1 MIPVNKRKMTK
12 EDAIIMPSQSQ
23 LLGPKMADKGASVAW
38 GLNHTTLRPGIE
50 LSVLGSSS
58 LVMKASICSCS
69 LEIMSELAGVA
80 EIGRMRSS
88 MVRSEEF
95 LNAEIRI
102 TFGILQFMGVLLM
115 NMSSRMIDMN
125 GVMPLP
131 PLTITRVSNL
141 QNQSLINNF

>member
-23 LLGPKMADKGASVAW
+23 LLGPKMADKCASVAW
-38 GLNHTTLRPGIE
+38 GLNHMALRPGIE

-69 LEIMSELAGVA
+69 LEMSEAGVA

-102 TFGILQFMGVLLM
+102 TFGVLQFMGVLLM

-141 QNQSLINNF
+141 KNQSLINN